1 MRHLSCMMLALASLS
16 GADELAAQ
24 TQSAPRL
31 YLSVFGGLRAGRDV
45 WTLRDQPFLV
55 QTLAGPTPGQYDTL
69 DLQRQLVSG
78 FVIGAAGTY
87 FPSPKIGVEGEIAF
101 LGMELESRCAI
112 RQYQPPPQ
120 GDLDPELCASLNGAT
135 TSMSAVSFSA
145 GLVARL
151 APNNATNPYFR
162 VNAGLVTTT
171 RGTIEMIGVYRDG
184 SGNPTAATVVG
195 DSAPKKTAPHVTLAA
210 GVAFSLGPSYQ
221 LRLEGRDVLI
231 SLDRV
236 SGVADPGSGT
246 LYPPHSGTLS
256 HNLVFVV
263 AFDVVLEKR
272 RGRRY

>member
-1 MRHLSCMMLALASLS
+1 MRHVSCSMLAVACLV
-16 GADELAAQ
+16 GAAELPAQ
-24 TQSAPRL
+24 AQSAPRL
-31 YLSVFGGLRAGRDV
+31 YLSMFSGLRTGRDV

-55 QTLAGPTPGQYDTL
+55 LTLVGPTPDQYDTL

-101 LGMELESRCAI
+101 LGMGLESRCAI

-120 GDLDPELCASLNGAT
+120 GDLDPEVCASMNGAT

-151 APNNATNPYFR
+151 APNKSTSPYLR

-171 RGTIEMIGVYRDG
+171 RGTIEMIGTYRDG
-184 SGNPTAATVVG
+184 SGNPTAATVLG
-195 DSAPKKTAPHVTLAA
+195 DSAPKKTAPHITLAA

-231 SLDRV
+231 PLDRV
-236 SGVADPGSGT
+236 TGVADPRSGT
-246 LYPPHSGTLS
+246 LYPPHSGKLY
-256 HNLVFVV
+256 HNPVFVV
-263 AFDVVLEKR
+263 ALDVVLEKR